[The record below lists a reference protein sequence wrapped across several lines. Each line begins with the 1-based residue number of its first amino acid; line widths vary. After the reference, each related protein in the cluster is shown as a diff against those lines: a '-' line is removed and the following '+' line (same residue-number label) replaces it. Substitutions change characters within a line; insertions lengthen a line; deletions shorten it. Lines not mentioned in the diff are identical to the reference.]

1 MSAPKRFV
9 RLNADAQLEET
20 FRELL
25 GKGAKFKV
33 LDAEGSCSEYYDYLK
48 RLYND
53 GALNIKDF
61 ICSIY
66 DTSDYEDF
74 VFHFNKNEYTK
85 AEMFDNFAS
94 FCTENLAET
103 ISAVVIET
111 DMEIYIILIE
121 EYDEVGEFHNILSE
135 LVLAISKPQHKGIVP
150 PYNKAQEEIL
160 SKSYKKNNDGTVEI
174 DLGQV
179 FAPHQDDN
187 DIPIPK
193 MNIPLCDIDN
203 TVQIIT
209 KPMFAEL

>member
-33 LDAEGSCSEYYDYLK
+33 LDAEGRCSEYYDYLK

-66 DTSDYEDF
+66 DTSYYEDF
-74 VFHFNKNEYTK
+74 DYRFHKGNTQYTK
-85 AEMFDNFAS
+85 AEMFDNFTS
-94 FCTENLAET
+94 FCTEDLVEP

-121 EYDEVGEFHNILSE
+121 EYDAVGEFHNVLTE
-135 LVLAISKPQHKGIVP
+135 LTLAMQARDTH
-150 PYNKAQEEIL
+150 
-160 SKSYKKNNDGTVEI
+160 NNRTVTI
-174 DLGQV
+174 NLGQV
-179 FAPHQDDN
+179 FTPQQNADTS
-187 DIPIPK
+187 IPK
-193 MNIPLCDIDN
+193 MNIPLCDLDN

>member
-53 GALNIKDF
+53 GTLNIKDF
-61 ICSIY
+61 MCSIY

-94 FCTENLAET
+94 FCTEDLAET

-121 EYDEVGEFHNILSE
+121 EYDAVGEFHN
-135 LVLAISKPQHKGIVP
+135 VLAELALAMQARDTH
-150 PYNKAQEEIL
+150 
-160 SKSYKKNNDGTVEI
+160 NNRTVTI

-179 FAPHQDDN
+179 FTPQQNADTS
-187 DIPIPK
+187 IPK
-193 MNIPLCDIDN
+193 MNIPLCDLDN

>member
-53 GALNIKDF
+53 GTLNIKDF

-74 VFHFNKNEYTK
+74 VCQFNKGEYTK

-94 FCTENLAET
+94 FCTEDLAET

-121 EYDEVGEFHNILSE
+121 EYDSIGEFHNVLSE
-135 LVLAISKPQHKGIVP
+135 LALALQARDTH
-150 PYNKAQEEIL
+150 
-160 SKSYKKNNDGTVEI
+160 NNRTVTI

-179 FAPHQDDN
+179 F
-187 DIPIPK
+187 IPQQNADTSIPK
-193 MNIPLCDIDN
+193 MNIPFCDLDN

-209 KPMFAEL
+209 QPMFAEL

>member
-9 RLNADAQLEET
+9 RLSADTKLEET

-33 LDAEGSCSEYYDYLK
+33 FDAEGSCSEYYDYLK

-53 GALNIKDF
+53 GTLNIKDF
-61 ICSIY
+61 MCSIY

-74 VFHFNKNEYTK
+74 DYHFHKHHTQYTQE
-85 AEMFDNFAS
+85 EMFGGFVR
-94 FCTENLAET
+94 FCTEDLAET

-121 EYDEVGEFHNILSE
+121 EYDAVGEFHN
-135 LVLAISKPQHKGIVP
+135 VLAELALAMQARDTH
-150 PYNKAQEEIL
+150 
-160 SKSYKKNNDGTVEI
+160 NNRTVTI

-179 FAPHQDDN
+179 FTPQQNADTS
-187 DIPIPK
+187 IPK
-193 MNIPLCDIDN
+193 MNIPLCDLDN

>member
-9 RLNADAQLEET
+9 RLNADALLEET

-25 GKGAKFKV
+25 GKGAEFKV
-33 LDAEGSCSEYYDYLK
+33 LDAEGSCSEYYYYLK

-53 GALNIKDF
+53 GTLNIKDF

-74 VFHFNKNEYTK
+74 DCQSHKDHTQYTQ

-121 EYDEVGEFHNILSE
+121 EYDAVGEFHN
-135 LVLAISKPQHKGIVP
+135 VLAELTLAIQARDTHS
-150 PYNKAQEEIL
+150 NRTAA
-160 SKSYKKNNDGTVEI
+160 I

-179 FAPHQDDN
+179 FIPQQDADTS
-187 DIPIPK
+187 IPK
-193 MNIPLCDIDN
+193 MNIPLCDLDN